1 MYFIKYILYIFAENF
16 RNMKQL
22 FSAFHRK
29 LEETD
34 MRFERYLKSQID
46 WNNRLTAI
54 TGARGTGKTTMLL
67 QHIKEQYGNNPE
79 NVLFVSL
86 DNIYFSTNN
95 LYALADVFY
104 SLGGK
109 ELYFDE
115 VHKYP
120 NWAQEIKNIYDDFPK
135 LKIVF
140 TGSSMLQIFK
150 ADADLS
156 RRVRHFQ
163 LFGLSFREFLI
174 FEGLLRETQMPF
186 LLEEILE
193 NHVSI
198 AQKLLREITPLPA
211 FLKYLQYGYY
221 PYYQEDIAG
230 YGERVLQTFNTV
242 MESDLPNVENID
254 FYSINRIKK
263 LFYILSEMV
272 PFTPNISQLSQM
284 VEVTRTSLMNYLQL
298 LEKSHSVLL
307 LKQQATGIRQ
317 MVKPE
322 KIYLQNTNYNYALSE
337 ENPEIGNL
345 RETFFFNQLQQN
357 HKVTYTKQTDFCIDG
372 KYYFEIGGKNKTTR
386 QIKNLDNAFLA
397 LDGLTTGF
405 RNEIPLWLFGFLY

>member
-1 MYFIKYILYIFAENF
+1 
-16 RNMKQL
+16 MKQL
-22 FSAFHRK
+22 FSAFYRK

-34 MRFERYLKSQID
+34 LIFERYLKSQID
-46 WNNRLTAI
+46 WSNRLIAI

-67 QHIKEQYGNNPE
+67 QHIKELYGNAPE
-79 NVLFVSL
+79 DVLFVSL
-86 DNIYFSTNN
+86 DNIYFSTHN
-95 LYALADVFY
+95 LYSLADNFY

-109 ELYFDE
+109 ELYLDE

-120 NWAQEIKNIYDDFPK
+120 NWSQEIKNIYDDFPK
-135 LKIVF
+135 LKLVF

-156 RRVRHFQ
+156 RRVRHYK

-174 FEGLLRETQMPF
+174 FEGLLSKSQSHF
-186 LLEEILE
+186 SLDFILE
-193 NHVSI
+193 NHISI
-198 AQKLLREITPLPA
+198 AQQLNKEITPLPA
-211 FLKYLQYGYY
+211 FQKYLQYGYY
-221 PYYQEDIAG
+221 PYYKEDILG
-230 YGERVLQTFNTV
+230 YGERVVQTFNTV
-242 MESDLPNVENID
+242 MESDLPNVESVD
-254 FYSINRIKK
+254 FYSINRVKK

-284 VEVTRTSLMNYLQL
+284 VDVTRVSLMNYLQL
-298 LEKSHSVLL
+298 LEKSHTVLL
-307 LKQQATGIRQ
+307 LREKATGIRQ

-322 KIYLQNTNYNYALSE
+322 KIYLQNTNYSYALSA

-357 HKVTYTKQTDFCIDG
+357 HIVTYTRQTDFCVNG
-372 KYYFEIGGKNKTTR
+372 KYFFEIGGKSKTTK
-386 QIKNLDNAFLA
+386 QIKDLKNSFLA
-397 LDGLTTGF
+397 LDGLTIGF

>member
-1 MYFIKYILYIFAENF
+1 
-16 RNMKQL
+16 MKQL
-22 FSAFHRK
+22 FSAFYRK

-67 QHIKEQYGNNPE
+67 QHIKELYGDNPQD
-79 NVLFVSL
+79 VLYASL
-86 DNIYFSTNN
+86 DNIYFSNNN
-95 LYALADVFY
+95 LYSLADDFY

-109 ELYFDE
+109 EIYLDE

-120 NWAQEIKNIYDDFPK
+120 TWAQEIKNIYDDFPK
-135 LKIVF
+135 LKVIF

-163 LFGLSFREFLI
+163 LFGMSFREFLI
-174 FEGLLRETQMPF
+174 YEGLLQKSQQPF
-186 LLEEILE
+186 LLTEILG

-198 AQKLLREITPLPA
+198 AQELMREISPLPA
-211 FLKYLQYGYY
+211 FQKYLQYGYY
-221 PYYQEDIAG
+221 PYYKEDMEG
-230 YGERVLQTFNTV
+230 YGERVLQTFNTI
-242 MESDLPNVENID
+242 MESDLPNVENVD

-284 VEVTRTSLMNYLQL
+284 VDVTRQSLMNYLQL
-298 LEKSHSVLL
+298 LEKAHTVLL
-307 LKQQATGIRQ
+307 LKQKATGIRQ

-322 KIYLQNTNYNYALSE
+322 KIYLQNTNYNYALSTE
-337 ENPEIGNL
+337 SPEIGNL

-357 HKVTYTKQTDFCIDG
+357 HQVTYTEETDFCVDN
-372 KYYFEIGGKNKTTR
+372 KYFFEIGGKNKSAR
-386 QIKNLDNAFLA
+386 QIKDLSNAYLA
-397 LDGLTTGF
+397 LDGLTTGY

>member
-1 MYFIKYILYIFAENF
+1 
-16 RNMKQL
+16 MKQL
-22 FSAFHRK
+22 FLAFYRK

-46 WNNRLTAI
+46 WSNRLTAI

-67 QHIKEQYGNNPE
+67 QHIKELYGNHPE
-79 NVLFVSL
+79 DVLFVSL

-95 LYALADVFY
+95 LYSLADNFH
-104 SLGGK
+104 SFGGK
-109 ELYFDE
+109 ELYLDE

-120 NWAQEIKNIYDDFPK
+120 TWAQEIKNIYDDFPK
-135 LKIVF
+135 LKVIF

-174 FEGLLRETQMPF
+174 FEGLLRKSQMPF
-186 LLEEILE
+186 SLEEILE

-198 AQKLLREITPLPA
+198 SQKLIREITPLPA
-211 FLKYLQYGYY
+211 FQKYLQYGYY

-242 MESDLPNVENID
+242 MESDLPNVESID

-284 VEVTRTSLMNYLQL
+284 VDVTRTSLMNYLQL

-307 LKQQATGIRQ
+307 LKQQAAGIRQ
-317 MVKPE
+317 MVKPV
-322 KIYLQNTNYNYALSE
+322 KIYLQNTNYNYALSA
-337 ENPEIGNL
+337 ENPEKGNL

-357 HKVTYTKQTDFCIDG
+357 HKVTYTEQTDFCIDG
-372 KYYFEIGGKNKTTR
+372 KYYFEIGGKNKTTK
-386 QIKNLDNAFLA
+386 QIKNQDNAFLS

-405 RNEIPLWLFGFLY
+405 RNEIPLWVFGFLY

>member
-1 MYFIKYILYIFAENF
+1 
-16 RNMKQL
+16 MKRL
-22 FSAFHRK
+22 FLAFYRK

-34 MRFERYLKSQID
+34 TRFERYLKSQID

-67 QHIKEQYGNNPE
+67 QHIKEQHGSHPE

-86 DNIYFSTNN
+86 DNIYFSTHN
-95 LYALADVFY
+95 LYSLADDFY

-109 ELYFDE
+109 ELYLDE

-120 NWAQEIKNIYDDFPK
+120 AWAQEIKNIYDDFPK
-135 LKIVF
+135 LKVVF

-156 RRVRHFQ
+156 RRVRQFQ
-163 LFGLSFREFLI
+163 LFGMSFREFLI
-174 FEGLLRETQMPF
+174 FEGLLRKSQTPF
-186 LLEEILE
+186 SFEEIIE

-198 AQKLLREITPLPA
+198 AQKLNGDITPLPA
-211 FLKYLQYGYY
+211 FRKYLQYGYY
-221 PYYQEDIAG
+221 PYYREDIAG
-230 YGERVLQTFNTV
+230 YGERVLQTFNAV
-242 MESDLPNVENID
+242 MESDLPNVEHID

-284 VEVTRTSLMNYLQL
+284 VDVTRISLINYLQL

-307 LKQQATGIRQ
+307 LKQKATGIRQ
-317 MVKPE
+317 MLKPE
-322 KIYLQNTNYNYALSE
+322 KIYLQNTNYSYALSA

-345 RETFFFNQLQQN
+345 RETFFFNQLQQS
-357 HKVTYTKQTDFCIDG
+357 HKVTYVKQTDFCIDG
-372 KYYFEIGGKNKTTR
+372 KYYFEIGGKNKTTK
-386 QIKNLDNAFLA
+386 QIKDLEHAYLA
-397 LDGLTTGF
+397 LDGLTIGF

>member
-1 MYFIKYILYIFAENF
+1 
-16 RNMKQL
+16 MKQL
-22 FSAFHRK
+22 FSAFYRK
-29 LEETD
+29 LESTD
-34 MRFERYLKSQID
+34 RRFERYLKSQID
-46 WNNRLTAI
+46 WNNRLIGI

-67 QHIKEQYGNNPE
+67 QHIQEEYGNSPE

-86 DNIYFSTNN
+86 DNIYFSTKS
-95 LYALADVFY
+95 LYALADDFY
-104 SLGGK
+104 SFGGN
-109 ELYFDE
+109 ELYLDE

-120 NWAQEIKNIYDDFPK
+120 TWAQEIKNIYDDFPK
-135 LKIVF
+135 LKIIF

-150 ADADLS
+150 GDADLS
-156 RRVRHFQ
+156 RRVRHYQ

-174 FEGLLRETQMPF
+174 FENLLPKSQLAF
-186 LLEEILE
+186 SLEEILE
-193 NHVSI
+193 KHVAL
-198 AQKLLREITPLPA
+198 AQQIQTNIMPLPA
-211 FLKYLQYGYY
+211 FQKYLEYGYY
-221 PYYQEDIAG
+221 PYYQEDVVG

-242 MESDLPNVENID
+242 MESDLPNVEHID

-272 PFTPNISQLSQM
+272 PFTPNVSQLSQM
-284 VEVTRTSLMNYLQL
+284 VDVTRTSLMNYLQL

-307 LKQQATGIRQ
+307 LKKKATGMRQ

-322 KIYLQNTNYNYALSE
+322 KIYLQNTNYNYALSAE
-337 ENPEIGNL
+337 QPEIGNL

-357 HKVTYTKQTDFCIDG
+357 HKVTYTEQTDFCVDG
-372 KYYFEIGGKNKTTR
+372 KYYFEIGGKNKTPK

-405 RNEIPLWLFGFLY
+405 HNEIPLWLFGFLY